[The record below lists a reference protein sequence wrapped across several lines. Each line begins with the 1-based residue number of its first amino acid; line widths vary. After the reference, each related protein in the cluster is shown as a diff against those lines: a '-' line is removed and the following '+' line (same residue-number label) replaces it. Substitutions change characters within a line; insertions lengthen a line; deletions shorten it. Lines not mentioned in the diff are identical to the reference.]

1 MEIRCTSKSN
11 TRFQFNPSNYS
22 RDHKKN
28 ILDKVYSS
36 GLSKLQLTKKRCV
49 RNYDTNCL
57 KVDLISSLEKLGRS
71 TDFQLL
77 PGVKLVANTDLF
89 LAQRSSD
96 TKMEFS
102 ADNISQ
108 QLDELLKRRLVSY
121 AKSLS
126 LNIQIFDK
134 DQKKGKS
141 FGTSVFENLFRQ
153 SVEGRGNMFT
163 IYF

>member
-1 MEIRCTSKSN
+1 MS
-11 TRFQFNPSNYS
+11 
-22 RDHKKN
+22 
-28 ILDKVYSS
+28 
-36 GLSKLQLTKKRCV
+36 
-49 RNYDTNCL
+49 
-57 KVDLISSLEKLGRS
+57 
-71 TDFQLL
+71 
-77 PGVKLVANTDLF
+77 NTDLF
-89 LAQRSSD
+89 LSQRSSD

-141 FGTSVFENLFRQ
+141 YATSIFENLFPQ
-153 SVEGRGNMFT
+153 SVEGRGNMF
-163 IYF
+163 YFYIFK